1 MPADQGDG
9 FLAEDRDRLPWL
21 EPAEPIEEIE
31 AAPMRKVLALV
42 LLGLVLLGVIV
53 GGGWLLKSRMNGGGD
68 GTAGLIAAPEEPYKL
83 PADAVDPKKYDV
95 GGKSFAGEGD
105 AAFSATAGA
114 TSAGQID
121 PSKAPEMPMTDVVKA
136 GPATSPSATA
146 QPATAPSATAAASG
160 ETATPAPAAAPPA
173 PILGGARVQLG
184 AYNSKAIAE
193 EAWKRL
199 VKRFDDLS
207 GARHGVEPVET
218 GGRTLYRLRMGA
230 ADKSAATAI
239 CGRLRVAGENCWVVP

>member
-21 EPAEPIEEIE
+21 EPAEPIEEVN
-31 AAPMRKVLALV
+31 AAPLRKVLALV

-53 GGGWLLKSRMNGGGD
+53 GGGWLMKSRMGGGD
-68 GTAGLIAAPEEPYKL
+68 DGAVALIAAPEGPYKL
-83 PADAVDPKKYDV
+83 PANAVDPKKYDV
-95 GGKSFAGEGD
+95 DGKSFAGEGD

-114 TSAGQID
+114 TSSGRID

-136 GPATSPSATA
+136 GPVK
-146 QPATAPSATAAASG
+146 PATPK
-160 ETATPAPAAAPPA
+160 PAAAGAASPTPASPPA
-173 PILGGARVQLG
+173 AEPVPSLGGARVQLG

-199 VKRFDDLS
+199 VKRFDDLAD
-207 GARHGVEPVET
+207 ARHGVEPVET

-230 ADKSAATAI
+230 ADKRAATAL